1 MRSPRICQ
9 DETAASIDGR
19 VTKKDPRFYFLRSVQ
34 QLFWHSAIAVSSTEK
49 YTSTRMQGQ
58 EEGPHPEQAACK
70 ADQQEHQRGPH
81 AKADLHA
88 QLAAVT
94 SATLAG

>member
-1 MRSPRICQ
+1 
-9 DETAASIDGR
+9 
-19 VTKKDPRFYFLRSVQ
+19 
-34 QLFWHSAIAVSSTEK
+34 
-49 YTSTRMQGQ
+49 MQGQ